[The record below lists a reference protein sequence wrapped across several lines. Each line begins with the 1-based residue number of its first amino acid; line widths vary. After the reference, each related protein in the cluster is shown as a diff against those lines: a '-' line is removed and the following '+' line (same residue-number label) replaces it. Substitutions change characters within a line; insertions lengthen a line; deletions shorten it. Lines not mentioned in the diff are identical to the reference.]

1 MERRGAE
8 KRELRREGE
17 RAPIQID
24 RKYNAADKAYLPFS
38 PRRFQFGHRLP
49 GRLRPLH
56 DLTAALCQALLQGE
70 AFIYSLHA
78 GLVSDIGE
86 SLPVPSDLSAA
97 VALPV
102 LHVPAGDGQR
112 EEHHRGQDR
121 RGLGRRRRLQL
132 GHRQRHIA
140 SRALLHLPLHHSG
153 EEIHADTVDRFYF
166 SVFRSSCTRLCR
178 SRCMPPWA
186 SASSIPRYQRFC

>member
-1 MERRGAE
+1 MR
-8 KRELRREGE
+8 
-17 RAPIQID
+17 PIKLIFS
-24 RKYNAADKAYLPFS
+24 FS
-38 PRRFQFGHRLP
+38 PHRFQFGHRLP

-70 AFIYSLHA
+70 VFICSLHVWC
-78 GLVSDIGE
+78 LIGE
-86 SLPVPSDLSAA
+86 SLPVRSDLSAA

-153 EEIHADTVDRFYF
+153 EEFHADTVDRFCF
-166 SVFRSSCTRLCR
+166 IVFRSSCTRLCR
-178 SRCMPPWA
+178 SRCTPPWA